1 MVCAAMS
8 PLAQTASS
16 TDPVLQR
23 AADYVRQYQAALT
36 SVVATEEYSQQVAER
51 HPPDARLP
59 RTRLLKS
66 EVFFLY
72 IEGYDW
78 MTVRDVRTVDGTE
91 LPARR
96 SVQDYLTE
104 YAPRELALQFKQDNS
119 RFNLGRTFRNFNEP
133 TLALLVLDDRYR
145 SRFMFERKDTR
156 QTSGVAVTT
165 FAFEETAEPTLI
177 RDSSGGFVF
186 ASGELVVES
195 ATGRVVNTVL
205 KVEPDGVRMTLS
217 TDYVYD
223 ERLDMLVPS
232 RFREHYV
239 NGVRP
244 ADPRPVPGARQA
256 QRQLRSFYEEL
267 VCEATYS
274 NFQRFEVRTR
284 FK

>member
-23 AADYVRQYQAALT
+23 AADYVRQYQAALA
-36 SVVATEEYSQQVAER
+36 SVVATEEYSQQLAER
-51 HPPDARLP
+51 YPPDPRVP

-186 ASGELVVES
+186 ASGELVVEA
-195 ATGRVVNTVL
+195 ATGRVMNTVL
-205 KVEPDGVRMTLS
+205 NVEPDGVRMTLS
-217 TDYVYD
+217 TDYVSD

-239 NGVRP
+239 NGVPP

-256 QRQLRSFYEEL
+256 QRQLRSVYEEL